1 MNISIG
7 YEAPKEIEE
16 HSSVGVG
23 TWTGD
28 YALKENEHGD
38 LEIASMTGDIMIQ
51 ILSPNRIV
59 LRQGD
64 HLLAYKPPRKP

>member
-1 MNISIG
+1 MNISIN
-7 YEAPKEIEE
+7 YEAPREIKEY
-16 HSSVGVG
+16 SSIGVG

-38 LEIASMTGDIMIQ
+38 LEITSMASDIMIQ
-51 ILSPNRIV
+51 ILGPNRIV

-64 HLLAYKPPRKP
+64 HMLAYKPPRKS

>member
-1 MNISIG
+1 MNISVN
-7 YEAPKEIEE
+7 YEAPRKIKE
-16 HSSVGVG
+16 HSSIGVG

-38 LEIASMTGDIMIQ
+38 LEIISMTGEVTIQ
-51 ILSPNRIV
+51 ILAPNRIV

-64 HLLAYKPPRKP
+64 HMLAYKPPRKP